1 MLDDIKM
8 YKKIILRGFLQ
19 LKRPEYLIYAPFE
32 TIYHTVY
39 WVLRYGKKF
48 DIFIFRL
55 ILIHVYFCF
64 VFQPCS
70 FPEERILFI

>member
-8 YKKIILRGFLQ
+8 YKKIIIKGFLQ

-39 WVLRYGKKF
+39 CMKTKTQKAE
-48 DIFIFRL
+48 IFF
-55 ILIHVYFCF
+55 Y
-64 VFQPCS
+64 
-70 FPEERILFI
+70 

>member
-8 YKKIILRGFLQ
+8 YKKIIIRGFLQ

-39 WVLRYGKKF
+39 WRLLIGYAYRNN
-48 DIFIFRL
+48 FREYL
-55 ILIHVYFCF
+55 DVKSLHYKRILI
-64 VFQPCS
+64 
-70 FPEERILFI
+70 